1 MTDTFL
7 ALIPDYGAYVVA
19 AVVFLASLAV
29 PLPASVLVLTAGS
42 FVAAGDLSLI
52 AVSFGVLAAFIIGD
66 QVAFWIAARAGRPL
80 IAHLRARPSFEPVL
94 AKSEAMLERR
104 GAMAVLM
111 SHTIVSPTC
120 PYITYLS
127 GAGGLSWKQF
137 TVAAIPGAVIWTAAY
152 LGLGVIF
159 AAQLEQVISVL
170 SNFFGVVLAGCAL
183 LGLGVLLRKR
193 WREHHQTH

>member
-1 MTDTFL
+1 
-7 ALIPDYGAYVVA
+7 
-19 AVVFLASLAV
+19 
-29 PLPASVLVLTAGS
+29 
-42 FVAAGDLSLI
+42 
-52 AVSFGVLAAFIIGD
+52 
-66 QVAFWIAARAGRPL
+66 
-80 IAHLRARPSFEPVL
+80 
-94 AKSEAMLERR
+94 
-104 GAMAVLM
+104 MAVLM

-193 WREHHQTH
+193 WREQNQTH

>member
-1 MTDTFL
+1 
-7 ALIPDYGAYVVA
+7 
-19 AVVFLASLAV
+19 
-29 PLPASVLVLTAGS
+29 
-42 FVAAGDLSLI
+42 
-52 AVSFGVLAAFIIGD
+52 
-66 QVAFWIAARAGRPL
+66 
-80 IAHLRARPSFEPVL
+80 
-94 AKSEAMLERR
+94 MLERR